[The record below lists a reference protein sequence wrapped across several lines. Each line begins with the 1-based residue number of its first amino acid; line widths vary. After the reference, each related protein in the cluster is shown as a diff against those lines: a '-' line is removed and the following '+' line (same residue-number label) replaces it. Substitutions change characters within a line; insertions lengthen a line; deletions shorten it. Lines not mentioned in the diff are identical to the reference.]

1 MSYSKQTKLARTA
14 GDRAEAVLQAFTRR
28 GPRTNLVASL
38 TETLR
43 RQIVEGYLRLGDR
56 LPTEAAL
63 GISAGVSRTVVRE
76 AVASLKAEG
85 LVETRQG
92 AGAFVLSVP
101 KRLPAVGKIEAAT
114 VEDIVAVLELRL
126 AVEVEAASLAAS
138 RRDNSDLK
146 AMEAAMAEFSLQRK
160 RTGDSVG
167 ADIKFHR
174 ALALA
179 TKNPR
184 FASFLD
190 YLGEFAVPRR
200 HLQDGIKTVGVDVEY
215 LDLVEREH
223 LAIYEA
229 VRTKDSAMAAVTM
242 RVHLGGS
249 RSRYMALTNKPIGG
263 ANTRAVA
270 RKARQ
275 GRN

>member
-1 MSYSKQTKLARTA
+1 
-14 GDRAEAVLQAFTRR
+14 
-28 GPRTNLVASL
+28 
-38 TETLR
+38 
-43 RQIVEGYLRLGDR
+43 VEGHLQPGDR

-63 GISAGVSRTVVRE
+63 GVSAGVSRTVVRE

-101 KRLPAVGKIEAAT
+101 KRLPGVGEIEAAT

-126 AVEVEAASLAAS
+126 AVEVEAASLAAN
-138 RRDNSDLK
+138 RRDNADL
-146 AMEAAMAEFSLQRK
+146 EALETAMAEFSQQRK
-160 RTGDSVG
+160 RTGDTIS

-184 FASFLD
+184 FPSFLD

-200 HLQDGIKTVGVDVEY
+200 HLRDRVRTVGVDAEY
-215 LDLVEREH
+215 LDLVQREH
-223 LAIYEA
+223 HAIYEA
-229 VRTKDSAMAAVTM
+229 IRLKDPSMAAVTM

-249 RSRYMALTNKPIGG
+249 RSRYMALTNKPSG
-263 ANTRAVA
+263 AAKVRTPF
-270 RKARQ
+270 RKARL
-275 GRN
+275 RRDERI